1 MSVRLLVGVEL
12 AQVVVCWN
20 LLGGT
25 CPSKYF
31 TFYGNDAPN
40 QHTWSNLGTAG
51 LPDIIGTPTLA
62 HPPPRRL
69 CLRALVC

>member
-1 MSVRLLVGVEL
+1 MPVAGLHSIVLALILLPTAG
-12 AQVVVCWN
+12 AM
-20 LLGGT
+20 
-25 CPSKYF
+25 PKYF